1 MDLHMAPL
9 NRSFFISVF
18 LLCLLLSVTACQP
31 AFIAQ
36 QAQYYAGQSGIT
48 NSFAVKRLRNIVL
61 SPHSN
66 LVVVSQATEI
76 GNQASF
82 SQTVANG
89 LSPYFQS
96 VVGGL
101 SADSLESAKTSSKQ
115 HSRHYL
121 IFVEVQNTDSLFTS
135 SQDETGSGHFSE
147 IHLLLTIIDLANGSF
162 IDKITLSSDSS
173 HFDVLGD
180 DKDEL
185 LAGALR
191 QIGRDLS
198 GN

>member
-1 MDLHMAPL
+1 M
-9 NRSFFISVF
+9 
-18 LLCLLLSVTACQP
+18 
-31 AFIAQ
+31 
-36 QAQYYAGQSGIT
+36 
-48 NSFAVKRLRNIVL
+48 
-61 SPHSN
+61 
-66 LVVVSQATEI
+66 
-76 GNQASF
+76 
-82 SQTVANG
+82 
-89 LSPYFQS
+89 
-96 VVGGL
+96 
-101 SADSLESAKTSSKQ
+101 
-115 HSRHYL
+115 
-121 IFVEVQNTDSLFTS
+121 QNTDSLFTS